1 MCAFCISLCSAEFCS
16 TPPCSS
22 APLCSSPR
30 IEFCFAPPCS
40 SARAKLSSADFC
52 PPPPEGEKR
61 DCTGIQFK
69 PPGCWVPLPWLK
81 GLWLQ
86 EKNAFWIQNFGMH
99 VLVPLFLYQLL
110 EAELCTFHKVTV
122 NRSMQ
127 IAEALQMQMEVQ
139 RHLQLKIEAQGKYL
153 QSILHKAQET
163 LAGMINNGSP
173 GSPPIS
179 ELTETRGGFSGSCG
193 QRKQNRG
200 AMYSLEI

>member
-1 MCAFCISLCSAEFCS
+1 LLYSAVFFCSAVFFSSHRVLLCSTMFFCS
-16 TPPCSS
+16 
-22 APLCSSPR
+22 R
-30 IEFCFAPPCS
+30 Q
-40 SARAKLSSADFC
+40 
-52 PPPPEGEKR
+52 GEKR

-127 IAEALQMQMEVQ
+127 IAEALQMQME
-139 RHLQLKIEAQGKYL
+139 
-153 QSILHKAQET
+153 
-163 LAGMINNGSP
+163 
-173 GSPPIS
+173 
-179 ELTETRGGFSGSCG
+179 
-193 QRKQNRG
+193 
-200 AMYSLEI
+200 